1 MILVAGGTGLL
12 GTQIVRLLLARG
24 LRVRVLTRD
33 AHRAEH
39 LGTDGLEIVT
49 GDVRDAPS
57 LAPAM
62 AGIRAVVSAIHGFAG
77 PGGVSPSTVDYL
89 GNRNLICAAEA
100 GGASHFVLMSIV
112 GAAPDHPME
121 LVRMKYRAE
130 QLLRGSSL
138 AWTIIRATAYM
149 ELWASMIGAPIL
161 RNGKTTIFGSGENPI
176 NFVSAHDVARFVE
189 MSIVDPN
196 LRGAAIDV
204 GGPDNL
210 TFKQMV
216 QVFERLAGRESA
228 ASHVPLPVMRLASA
242 LMRPLKP
249 ELARQIQAGV
259 VMDTYNMR
267 FDAAE
272 TCRRYP
278 AIPLTSLDE
287 MVKRDFVPARV
298 PIGSLPSESEGL
310 RRS

>member
-1 MILVAGGTGLL
+1 
-12 GTQIVRLLLARG
+12 
-24 LRVRVLTRD
+24 
-33 AHRAEH
+33 
-39 LGTDGLEIVT
+39 
-49 GDVRDAPS
+49 
-57 LAPAM
+57 
-62 AGIRAVVSAIHGFAG
+62 
-77 PGGVSPSTVDYL
+77 
-89 GNRNLICAAEA
+89 
-100 GGASHFVLMSIV
+100 VLMSIV

-189 MSIVDPN
+189 MAIIDPN

-228 ASHVPLPVMRLASA
+228 ASHVPLPVMRLAAA

-287 MVKRDFVPARV
+287 MVKRDFVPAPV
-298 PIGSLPSESEGL
+298 PVGSLPREAEGL